1 MNEYVLVM
9 LMHESHNIFELQL
22 QEAFAAGLIKPGLNS
37 VQEVTKKRPKSYPSY
52 PAETAYTNWT
62 GLCLM
67 TTSQQELK
75 VVFLSTICD
84 VYNFN

>member
-37 VQEVTKKRPKSYPSY
+37 VQEVTKKRPKINNV
-52 PAETAYTNWT
+52 A
-62 GLCLM
+62 GLKQKLDEFRQHHLPFVYYHTKNVFHHCL
-67 TTSQQELK
+67 
-75 VVFLSTICD
+75 I
-84 VYNFN
+84 